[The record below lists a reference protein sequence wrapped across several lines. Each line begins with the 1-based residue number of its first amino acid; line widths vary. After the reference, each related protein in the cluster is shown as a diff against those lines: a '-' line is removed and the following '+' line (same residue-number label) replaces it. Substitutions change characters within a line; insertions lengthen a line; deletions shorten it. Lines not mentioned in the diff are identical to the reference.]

1 MESLGIGRP
10 STYATIVGTIKD
22 RGYVVLKDK
31 KFEPTEIGI
40 ETTDILFSSIL
51 FCFFTSA
58 FFNALTSTECHLH
71 WTVSSKSMCILM
83 PLTF

>member
-31 KFEPTEIGI
+31 K
-40 ETTDILFSSIL
+40 
-51 FCFFTSA
+51 
-58 FFNALTSTECHLH
+58 
-71 WTVSSKSMCILM
+71 V
-83 PLTF
+83 